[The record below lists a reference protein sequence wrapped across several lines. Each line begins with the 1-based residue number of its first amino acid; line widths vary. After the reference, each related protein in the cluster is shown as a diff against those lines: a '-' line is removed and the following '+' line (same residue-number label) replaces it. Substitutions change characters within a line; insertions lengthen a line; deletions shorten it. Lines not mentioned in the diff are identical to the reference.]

1 MLHKMHLFDYYSDD
15 VECFHLSLRTHV
27 KHFSLV
33 IVSLLCWQSNISSFE
48 YAIYG
53 GHNFPSKECLL
64 ISWLQS
70 PSAMILE
77 PMKTKSDTVSP
88 SFSHEVMGPDAM
100 ILVFWMLSFKPTFS
114 LKSTVPQF

>member
-100 ILVFWMLSFKPTFS
+100 ILVC
-114 LKSTVPQF
+114 